1 MTNEIKKELTNI
13 EKFFRELSRRMYKE
27 NDLSD
32 MVYALCRSNP
42 GFMQFFLDFVFG
54 DGKLVASEFRIER
67 EVSFGNDRPDF
78 VMTKKDN
85 GERYFIEVKI
95 GDRNHH
101 FSQYCSRLNKLN
113 TSEFCSGPHLG
124 YITNYYID
132 PDKDLAGADK
142 CVFNNCC
149 VHTWKEFKEA
159 LSKTSLISCLDED
172 VKGLLA
178 YCEMVCPTPF
188 ADEPVNNYE
197 HNSEN
202 FKAIKIW
209 YEALESYLNKSNA
222 ISINIDSL
230 LHGIT
235 IKKYRVANT
244 PAESIGIYFEAQDV
258 TENISDTEKM
268 CNGQK
273 IWGWAGWL
281 LTESFHPGFCIAFDN
296 MEGWGAPVFK
306 RLNKHEESWLSFCYD
321 FPVANKDVDD
331 LVFSDA
337 FKDVCERII
346 TGKGEEKKAT
356 APNKVDESLYAA
368 RKLPLYL
375 RQQVFPRLSCV
386 SYRIEPFPQ
395 KDSFNPKGWCGEY
408 FAVKTN
414 PRDGDDSKQ
423 IGVYWVGTYFD
434 GNQRKDKDGNDI
446 TSEVVC
452 EKIGGPIVKLTD
464 TDTNGINTDVIISS
478 IQEFINPS
486 AKTVRDEMA

>member
-1 MTNEIKKELTNI
+1 MNNDTKKVLTNV

-54 DGKLVASEFRIER
+54 AGRLVASEFRIER
-67 EVSFGNDRPDF
+67 EVSFDGDRPDF
-78 VMTKKDN
+78 VLTKKDN

-101 FSQYCSRLNKLN
+101 FSQYRKKLEELNGR
-113 TSEFCSGPHLG
+113 SGPHLG
-124 YITNYYID
+124 YITNYEINE
-132 PDKDLAGADK
+132 KELSQANQQA
-142 CVFNNCC
+142 FNECKEYY
-149 VHTWKEFKEA
+149 HTWSNFKDA
-159 LSKTSLISCLDED
+159 LSTISLIGILDED

-202 FKAIKIW
+202 FKAIKGW

-230 LHGIT
+230 LHDIT

-244 PAESIGIYFEAQDV
+244 PAESIGIYFEAQDE
-258 TENISDTEKM
+258 TANMDDKAKM
-268 CNGQK
+268 CKGQK

-281 LTESFHPGFCIAFDN
+281 LTERFHPGFCIAFDN

-306 RLNKHEESWLSFCYD
+306 RLNKHEESWLPFCYD
-321 FPVANKDVDD
+321 FSVANKDVDQ
-331 LVFSDA
+331 VFSDA

-356 APNKVDESLYAA
+356 ATNVDESLYDA

-375 RQQVFPRLSCV
+375 RQQVFPRLSRV
-386 SYRIEPFPQ
+386 GYRIEPFPQ
-395 KDSFNPKGWCGEY
+395 KDSFNPKGWCGDY

-414 PRDGDDSKQ
+414 QSDGDDSNQ
-423 IGVYWVGTYFD
+423 LVYIGL
-434 GNQRKDKDGNDI
+434 
-446 TSEVVC
+446 E
-452 EKIGGPIVKLTD
+452 LTLM
-464 TDTNGINTDVIISS
+464 
-478 IQEFINPS
+478 
-486 AKTVRDEMA
+486 AKHVRM